1 MERVLRR
8 ISVLLLAMLP
18 LAGAVADAGAQSAT
32 QQREA
37 AVLKARAGQMAEAQ
51 AALRAML
58 AAGIDDGL
66 VAMDLTTLLQQDGK
80 AAEAVAVFEKAA
92 KSDPPDYALLAATRA
107 YRDLRRYGDAARLAR
122 EGMRRFPDDTVWP
135 LILSLILSDDGKP
148 AEALAVLRL
157 PAAQRAP
164 PVERLLAEAYAWRRA
179 GDPFKATRVY
189 GEAIKAA
196 PANQG
201 VRIEAAGVLQ
211 DLGAPFGAEIIAG
224 TRTPSIAADQA

>member
-1 MERVLRR
+1 MTRRVCR
-8 ISVLLLAMLP
+8 SVVCLPILVVGLLA
-18 LAGAVADAGAQSAT
+18 AQVAWTQSAT
-32 QQREA
+32 QQRES

-51 AALRAML
+51 SALRAML

-66 VAMDLTTLLQQDGK
+66 VAMDLATLLQQDGK

-92 KSDPPDYALLAATRA
+92 KSDAPDYALLAATRA

-135 LILSLILSDDGKP
+135 LILSLILSDDGKS
-148 AEALAVLRL
+148 AEALAILRQ

-164 PVERLLAEAYAWRRA
+164 PAEAYAWRRA
-179 GDPFKATRVY
+179 GDPFKAMRVY

-196 PANQG
+196 PAN
-201 VRIEAAGVLQ
+201 
-211 DLGAPFGAEIIAG
+211 
-224 TRTPSIAADQA
+224 